1 MIEYSLSR
9 KTEDFLRFCSIFGS
23 WRVEDIHS
31 LPIFEAAALYWL
43 SSSEQTEKRVSQR
56 YGTFKG
62 FVSGNPRDYKEVD
75 DAAEKLGQ
83 SSWRAGDHVPRQA
96 EPSRH
101 GQSASIPLRS
111 ISAD

>member
-1 MIEYSLSR
+1 MSA
-9 KTEDFLRFCSIFGS
+9 
-23 WRVEDIHS
+23 
-31 LPIFEAAALYWL
+31 FEVTALYWL

-83 SSWRAGDHVPRQA
+83 SSWRAGDHVPRQT
-96 EPSRH
+96 ELIRH
-101 GQSASIPLRS
+101 SQSASIPLCS
-111 ISAD
+111 TPAD

>member
-1 MIEYSLSR
+1 MSA
-9 KTEDFLRFCSIFGS
+9 
-23 WRVEDIHS
+23 
-31 LPIFEAAALYWL
+31 FEVTALYWL

-96 EPSRH
+96 ELSRH
-101 GQSASIPLRS
+101 SQSASIPLRS

>member
-9 KTEDFLRFCSIFGS
+9 KAEDFLGFRSNFGS
-23 WRVEDIHS
+23 WRGGVRS
-31 LPIFEAAALYWL
+31 VSAFEVTALYWL

-83 SSWRAGDHVPRQA
+83 SSWRAGDHVPRQT
-96 EPSRH
+96 ELSRH

>member
-9 KTEDFLRFCSIFGS
+9 KRTAFCDFVHFLEAGEEGVRSVS
-23 WRVEDIHS
+23 V
-31 LPIFEAAALYWL
+31 FEVTALYWL
-43 SSSEQTEKRVSQR
+43 SSSEQTEKCVSQR
-56 YGTFKG
+56 YGSFKG

-83 SSWRAGDHVPRQA
+83 SSWRAGDHVPRQT
-96 EPSRH
+96 ELSRH

>member
-1 MIEYSLSR
+1 MCRWS
-9 KTEDFLRFCSIFGS
+9 FGYKRS
-23 WRVEDIHS
+23 HKCGIS
-31 LPIFEAAALYWL
+31 A
-43 SSSEQTEKRVSQR
+43 EQTEKRVSQR

-83 SSWRAGDHVPRQA
+83 SSWRAGDHVPRQT
-96 EPSRH
+96 ELSRH
-101 GQSASIPLRS
+101 GQSAFIPLRS